1 MIPVSYVS
9 AANEKGH
16 NYKNKDQDSISVTSA
31 TSDSS
36 GTGVSV
42 KQLEQSVEVSSDA
55 ASTDISVK
63 TLEQSMEVATDIPDL
78 DRAVKHFEKSTEVP
92 SDENGTV
99 VEAVEETSEC
109 RDMVN
114 ATEADIGKALQ
125 MNENKDTTEDK
136 HSDIELERD
145 KSKYRHVNETDDNSE
160 TDKTL
165 SVDQTNEIVDDKY
178 EVKDDCFHGNTGKET
193 ISVALNENV
202 TNETHELEV
211 GKSDNEKKVEDKQPG
226 IVSEPEGSSGATNTQ
241 RMTARQMYTTQL
253 DHVYPGD
260 LEGVSKLDLEMAR
273 LDSYLSHTSEAGES
287 DDLDLS
293 FKHSRDEAE
302 KILLKDSK
310 MRLHGLTEDRSEKYS
325 PSKLEKEL
333 AELEKSAMEE
343 STEVAKTAD
352 KPESPGYSKSPSSLQ
367 SPGNSYTPSIYTV
380 YGKPGAS
387 FEDFYSKY
395 APESP
400 SEMSSLTSISSLS
413 DKNNDFADN
422 KGAAD
427 LVPASVLPNFMKAM
441 NSWTEITTP
450 GNIYSMSISATH
462 AWITDRSTNI
472 FYSALAG
479 PGLTWKKASGNASQI
494 SVSKD
499 GNIVWALNRGV
510 VSAGTKIT
518 AKRPEGMKWVEAV
531 KNVSYI
537 CVDDTCAW

>member
-1 MIPVSYVS
+1 MIPVPYFS

-16 NYKNKDQDSISVTSA
+16 NYKNKDQDNISVTSA

-42 KQLEQSVEVSSDA
+42 KQLEQSVEVSSDT
-55 ASTDISVK
+55 ASTDTSVK
-63 TLEQSMEVATDIPDL
+63 TLEQSMEVVTDGIEIEG
-78 DRAVKHFEKSTEVP
+78 AVKHLEESAEAP
-92 SDENGTV
+92 SDKNGIV
-99 VEAVEETSEC
+99 VETVEETSEC
-109 RDMVN
+109 REMVN
-114 ATEADIGKALQ
+114 ATDIGKALQ
-125 MNENKDTTEDK
+125 MNENKEATEDK
-136 HSDIELERD
+136 HSEIELKRD
-145 KSKYRHVNETDDNSE
+145 KSKNRHANETDDNSE
-160 TDKTL
+160 TDKIL
-165 SVDQTNEIVDDKY
+165 RGDQTNEIVDDKY
-178 EVKDDCFHGNTGKET
+178 EVKDDCFNGYTGKDT
-193 ISVALNENV
+193 ISVTSDENV
-202 TNETHELEV
+202 TNETSELEV
-211 GKSDNEKKVEDKQPG
+211 GKLDNEKKVEAKQPG
-226 IVSEPEGSSGATNTQ
+226 IVSEPDGGSGSTSTQ

-273 LDSYLSHTSEAGES
+273 LDSYLSHTSEPGES
-287 DDLDLS
+287 DDVGLS
-293 FKHSRDEAE
+293 FKHSREEAE

-310 MRLHGLTEDRSEKYS
+310 MFLHGLTEDRSEKYS

-343 STEVAKTAD
+343 STEVAKTVD
-352 KPESPGYSKSPSSLQ
+352 KPESPSYSKSPSSLQ

-380 YGKPGAS
+380 YSKPGAS

-400 SEMSSLTSISSLS
+400 SEMSSLASNSSLS
-413 DKNNDFADN
+413 DKNNDFTDN

-472 FYSALAG
+472 FYSALTG
-479 PGLTWKKASGNASQI
+479 PGLAWKKASGNASQI